1 MGTPSVKLFFK
12 KVEKINKE
20 PMAVQSMYID
30 EQSYSRA
37 DSVGRVQRYSRLNT
51 MLDTAVQYQF
61 EGGATVQNSC
71 VSQHGAGQVKESIW
85 E

>member
-1 MGTPSVKLFFK
+1 MEKSNTA
-12 KVEKINKE
+12 VECEDYYSNIGRTDR
-20 PMAVQSMYID
+20 VD

>member
-1 MGTPSVKLFFK
+1 MTPKPPGNVVKEEKKKNVGTPSVKLFFK

-37 DSVGRVQRYSRLNT
+37 DSGNRIQIHSR
-51 MLDTAVQYQF
+51 
-61 EGGATVQNSC
+61 
-71 VSQHGAGQVKESIW
+71 
-85 E
+85 